1 MRAASLVHCHMRAA
15 TTNGTANASGAM
27 PNAALYASDDSYY
40 ASQSDRLLRVLTLRG
55 KPAADAGNSTLTF
68 NVTVA
73 PSYADDDVVTVYRVS
88 FNQTGNSTGN
98 GTDVPQVTEA
108 QFGTVRYPCPLP

>member
-1 MRAASLVHCHMRAA
+1 MRAA
-15 TTNGTANASGAM
+15 TANGTANASSAM

-55 KPAADAGNSTLTF
+55 KPTADANNSTLTF

-73 PSYADDDVVTVYRVS
+73 PSYSDDDVVTVYRVS
-88 FNQTGNSTGN
+88 FNATGNSTGN
-98 GTDVPQVTEA
+98 GTDAPQVTEA
-108 QFGTVRYPCPLP
+108 QFGTVRQPYPTP